1 MYRIFL
7 PIKATIFSVK
17 YMFKKLKLNLDK
29 ITEKVESSNSETPIS
44 DSLQYN
50 ISYLKEKFGDSFD
63 IIYKYSDVG
72 KSKVCFVMADGM
84 CNNMLVVEQI
94 MRPILTAEKLPSEP
108 REMLNYISANVVAGI
123 DQSETQTLEKAIT
136 DVLSGLVVFFV
147 DGADLCWSYGVQGF
161 PKRSID
167 DAQSEVQEKGAHEGF
182 TESFKDNVALLRRRI
197 RSPVLKCEV
206 IEVGETSKTRV
217 CVCYMSDRAK
227 PKTVKEIKSRLKNA
241 KLDTVLGS
249 GYLRPFLENGEFSF
263 FSSLGTT
270 ERPDIACGEMNEG
283 RVIILTDGTPFAL
296 IAPYIFIE
304 NFQTMDDYN
313 MRPFY
318 VAFIRLLKYVSFFT
332 AVFLPG
338 IYVALCTFHQEV
350 LPISM
355 LYDMAIQESIT
366 PFPVM
371 LETIFIHF
379 VYEIVRE
386 AGLRMPKTVGH
397 AVSIVGGLVIGDAA
411 VSAGLVAA
419 PMLIVVAIS
428 AITSFVVPHL
438 YQSVAVLRF
447 LLMVIGGFFGFYGIV
462 ICFCVLLV
470 DLCKDGP
477 YEVSELSPLA
487 PFAPAAMRDTFMRL
501 DWRKLGDRDLRIQ
514 NMEK

>member
-1 MYRIFL
+1 ML
-7 PIKATIFSVK
+7 G
-17 YMFKKLKLNLDK
+17 KLKNNLDA
-29 ITEKVESSNSETPIS
+29 ITQKVEKNDTETPVS
-44 DSLQYN
+44 DSLEYN
-50 ISYLKEKFGDSFD
+50 ISYLKERFGESFD

-72 KSKVCFVMADGM
+72 KNKVCFVMADGM
-84 CNNMLVVEQI
+84 CDNMLVVEQI
-94 MRPILTAEKLPSEP
+94 MRPILTAKNLPFDP
-108 REMLNYISANVVAGI
+108 CEMLNYISANVVAGI
-123 DQSETQTLEKAIT
+123 DQNETRTLEKAIT
-136 DVLSGLVVFFV
+136 DVVSGLVVFFV
-147 DGADLCWSYGVQGF
+147 DGADYSWSYGVQGF
-161 PKRSID
+161 PKRGID

-197 RSPVLKCEV
+197 RSPVLKCETV
-206 IEVGETSKTRV
+206 EVGATSKTRV

-227 PKTVKEIKSRLKNA
+227 PKTVKEIKARLKNA

-249 GYLRPFLENGEFSF
+249 GYLRPFLEDGQFSF
-263 FSSLGTT
+263 FSVLGTT

-283 RVIILTDGTPFAL
+283 RVVIIVDGTPFAL

-318 VAFIRLLKYVSFFT
+318 VAFIRLLKYVSFFA

-338 IYVALCTFHQEV
+338 LYVAVCTFHQEI

-386 AGLRMPKTVGH
+386 ACLRMPKSVGH

-447 LLMVIGGFFGFYGIV
+447 ILMVVGGLFGFYGIV
-462 ICFCVLLV
+462 ICFGVLLV
-470 DLCKDGP
+470 DLCRDGP
-477 YEVSELSPLA
+477 YEVSELSPIA
-487 PFAPAAMRDTFMRL
+487 PFAPAAMRDTFIRL
-501 DWRKLGDRDLRIQ
+501 NWKKLGDRDLRIQ